1 MPAAVLSSRAPAAIA
16 LRYALYAA
24 FFIFLFFPVYWM
36 LATAMRLPGE
46 IFVQFPSFFPTAPTF
61 DNFIRALS
69 QSNLRIYLLNSLIT
83 AGGSA
88 CLTTSLAT
96 LAAFGFA
103 KYKFKGRR
111 GLMYLMISAQMFPF
125 AIILI
130 SMYSILQAAGLLNTL
145 TGLTIAYIV
154 FALPPA
160 IYILYSFYSRLPDE
174 MLEAARI
181 DGASELVIL
190 FRIILPLSKPALISV
205 GVYSFMWAWNDLLYS
220 LTLVT
225 QDDLR
230 TIGPGLLLAF
240 FGEMQQDWGGAMA
253 AAILASL
260 PSVIV
265 FAFLQRYFV
274 AGLTSGSVKN

>member
-1 MPAAVLSSRAPAAIA
+1 MPAAVLSSRAPVAIA
-16 LRYALYAA
+16 FRYALYAA

-36 LATAMRLPGE
+36 LATSLRRPGE
-46 IFVQFPSFFPTAPTF
+46 IFVQFPSFFPTAPTL

-69 QSNLRIYLLNSLIT
+69 QSNLRVYLLNSLIT

-88 CLTTSLAT
+88 CLTTSLAM

-130 SMYSILQAAGLLNTL
+130 SMYSILQTAGLLNTL
-145 TGLTIAYIV
+145 TGLTVAYIV

-181 DGASELVIL
+181 DGASEFVIL

-205 GVYSFMWAWNDLLYS
+205 GIYSFMWAWNDLLYS

-230 TIGPGLLLAF
+230 TIGPGLLLTF

-274 AGLTSGSVKN
+274 AGLTSGSVKS

>member
-1 MPAAVLSSRAPAAIA
+1 MASVLSNRSPLA
-16 LRYALYAA
+16 LVARYATYAA
-24 FFIFLFFPVYWM
+24 FFVFLFFPIYW
-36 LATAMRLPGE
+36 LIVTSLRPQSE
-46 IFVQFPSFFPTAPTF
+46 IFVQFPALFPHAITLSNYIHA
-61 DNFIRALS
+61 IS
-69 QSNLRIYLLNSLIT
+69 QSDLPLYLRNSLIA
-83 AGGSA
+83 AGCSA
-88 CLTTSLAT
+88 LLTTSLAM

-103 KYKFKGRR
+103 KYKFKGRLP
-111 GLMYLMISAQMFPF
+111 LMYLMISAQMFPF

-145 TGLTIAYIV
+145 PGLTVAYVV

-174 MLEAARI
+174 LLEAARI
-181 DGASELVIL
+181 DGASELDIL
-190 FRIILPLSKPALISV
+190 FRVILPLSKPALISV

-225 QDDLR
+225 QDNLR
-230 TIGPGLLLAF
+230 TIGPGLLLTF

-260 PSVIV
+260 PAVVV

-274 AGLTSGSVKN
+274 AGLTSGAVKS

>member
-1 MPAAVLSSRAPAAIA
+1 MAASVLSSRAPAAIA
-16 LRYALYAA
+16 GRYALYAA
-24 FFIFLFFPVYWM
+24 FFVFLFFPVYWM

-46 IFVQFPSFFPTAPTF
+46 IFVQFPSFFPKAPTF

-69 QSNLRIYLLNSLIT
+69 QTNLPLYLLNSLIT

-88 CLTTSLAT
+88 FLTTSLAMF
-96 LAAFGFA
+96 AAFGFA

-130 SMYSILQAAGLLNTL
+130 SMYSILQSAGLLNTL
-145 TGLTIAYIV
+145 TGLTVAYIV

-225 QDDLR
+225 QDNLR
-230 TIGPGLLLAF
+230 TIGPGLLLTF